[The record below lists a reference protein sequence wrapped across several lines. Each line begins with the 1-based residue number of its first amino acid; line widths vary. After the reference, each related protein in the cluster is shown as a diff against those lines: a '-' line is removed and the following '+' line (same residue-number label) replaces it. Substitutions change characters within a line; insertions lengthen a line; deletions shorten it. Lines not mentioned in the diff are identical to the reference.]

1 MSEELMLRRGLPRLC
16 LGLLRP
22 LMQLVERHAYYNTQW
37 RIKNRSMFKTPCH
50 APLCNI
56 QTPTT
61 CCITGGWYG
70 YIQNPPL
77 RTAPRSG
84 LHQAGDTQ
92 RYLQAHPAPNSL

>member
-1 MSEELMLRRGLPRLC
+1 
-16 LGLLRP
+16 
-22 LMQLVERHAYYNTQW
+22 
-37 RIKNRSMFKTPCH
+37 MFKTPCH

-92 RYLQAHPAPNSL
+92 CYLQAHPAPDSLQKSLPATIPYRQNTVASATLFAASNPLL